1 MKLIEQYQK
10 SGKLLEEQLL
20 GCECSVKKVVE
31 LQELKYRISVL
42 STMRMFEGSAPID
55 GTLDD
60 IAYHFRILTKYIGF
74 LIEERKMGKKTDE
87 AGQKKRKTAA
97 EALESVFESK
107 KEEYEE
113 YDFEENPSTYMKFVN
128 GVICTVIPAWVQY
141 RDSYID
147 VSKLPIGEEKAGKA
161 EKTEKKPV
169 SEEDEVKKSMAV
181 ACPLSRFKGKTL
193 GEVLREEPEVLT
205 YLAVKGADKYKET
218 HPQVVKAAKILC
230 EYAKKK
236 SKRAEEDAA

>member
-97 EALESVFESK
+97 EALASVFESK
-107 KEEYEE
+107 KEEFEE
-113 YDFEENPSTYMKFVN
+113 YDFEEKPGTYAKFVSE
-128 GVICTVIPAWVQY
+128 VLCTVIPAWVQY

-147 VSKLPIGEEKAGKA
+147 VSKLPIGEEKS
-161 EKTEKKPV
+161 EKPEKKEKK
-169 SEEDEVKKSMAV
+169 EEDPFQKALSIM
-181 ACPLSRFKGKTL
+181 CPLSRFKGKTL
-193 GEVLREEPEVLT
+193 GEVLREEPEVIN
-205 YLAVKGADKYKET
+205 YLALKGADKYKET
-218 HPQVVKAAKILC
+218 HPEAVKAAKIIC

-236 SKRAEEDAA
+236 SKHAEEDAA